1 MTQTDSSCLALAQLK
16 PDVFFIVFYTLM
28 GFLTINYFTVEWKGH
43 HLVKL
48 GTLAELSE
56 PQKLKF
62 NPIIYFS

>member
-1 MTQTDSSCLALAQLK
+1 MS
-16 PDVFFIVFYTLM
+16 FFIVFHTLM

-43 HLVKL
+43 RFVKL

-62 NPIIYFS
+62 NPIIYFL